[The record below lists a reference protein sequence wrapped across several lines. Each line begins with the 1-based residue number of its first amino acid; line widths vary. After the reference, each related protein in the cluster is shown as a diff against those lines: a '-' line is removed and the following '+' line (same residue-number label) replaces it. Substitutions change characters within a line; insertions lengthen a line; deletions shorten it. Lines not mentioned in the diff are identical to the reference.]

1 MNPIEQA
8 DAFLA
13 VADQFKLGEL
23 PTEQPH
29 LLTRDLSGQ
38 ATQNLPA
45 AFASLKQVDL
55 MAVRRLCGYA
65 SGIAKLADAIGQTI
79 NEGGCIFIAG
89 CGATGRL
96 ALTIET
102 LSRRAALGDKLKGR
116 VVGFMAGG
124 DAALIRSLEGF
135 EDYPEYGA
143 RQLQELGYTAKD
155 LLIGVTE
162 GGETPFVIG
171 ATEAALVDDGRDPW
185 FCYCNPDELLCKAA
199 VRSEAVINNHKI
211 KKLNLNV
218 GPMALA
224 GSTRMQ
230 ATTVQMVAVALALR
244 HHEQSEL
251 VSSELE
257 KLTFMIESLDYDV
270 MIPFTEYEARHY
282 RDGGH
287 VLYRTDVF
295 GMTVLTDTT
304 ERAPTFSLP
313 PFENFQVPGQPR
325 SLCYLSLETYVDASA
340 AWDGLLERSPR
351 TLDWDAVKEIAGY
364 DYFLG
369 FDISSKVKAI
379 REEALRKQADLF
391 SIEHYGSGISMEL
404 GPCHATIATEGDE
417 FWSNIILKVLL
428 NAHSTLIMGRLG
440 RYEGNLM
447 TWVKPS
453 NNKLIDRAIRY
464 ICRLFEQRHGV
475 QLDYR
480 EVCYRLFEVRET
492 LKPDEPIVLKTLEA
506 LETA

>member
-1 MNPIEQA
+1 MNAIEQA

-29 LLTRDLSGQ
+29 LLTQDLSKQ
-38 ATQNLPA
+38 ALQDLPA
-45 AFASLKQVDL
+45 AFGALKQVDL
-55 MAVRRLCGYA
+55 MAIRRLRGYA
-65 SGIAKLADAIGQTI
+65 PGIMQLADAIGKTI
-79 NEGGCIFIAG
+79 DEDGRIFIAG

-102 LSRRAALGDKLKGR
+102 LSRRAALGDELKER
-116 VVGFMAGG
+116 VIGFMAGG

-143 RQLQELGYTAKD
+143 RQLLELGYTAKD

-162 GGETPFVIG
+162 GGETSFVIG
-171 ATEAALVDDGRDPW
+171 ATEAAVVDGGRSPW
-185 FCYCNPDELLCKAA
+185 FCYCNPDELLYKAA
-199 VRSEAVINNHKI
+199 ARSEAVIENNNI
-211 KKLNLNV
+211 EKLNLNV

-244 HHEQSEL
+244 YYDRSGFIAA
-251 VSSELE
+251 ELE
-257 KLTFMIESLDYDV
+257 KLTTMAESLNYEV

-287 VLYRTDVF
+287 VLYHTDIF

-313 PFENFQVPGQPR
+313 PFENFQAPGQPA
-325 SLCYLSLETYVDASA
+325 SLCYLSLEVYEDAAS

-351 TLDWDAVKEIAGY
+351 TLEWDGVTDVAGY
-364 DYFLG
+364 GYFLG
-369 FDISSKVKAI
+369 FDISSKAKSI
-379 REEALRKQADLF
+379 REQRLQKQADIF
-391 SIEHYGSGISMEL
+391 SIERIGAGISMAL
-404 GPCHATIATEGDE
+404 GPCHTTIETVDDE
-417 FWSNIILKVLL
+417 FWKNIILKLLL
-428 NAHSTLIMGRLG
+428 NAHSTLIMGRLE

-464 ICRLFEQRHGV
+464 ICRLFEQRHDT

-480 EVCYRLFEVRET
+480 KVCYKLFDIRET
-492 LKPDEPIVLKTLEA
+492 LKPDEPIVLRTLDA
-506 LETA
+506 LENQ